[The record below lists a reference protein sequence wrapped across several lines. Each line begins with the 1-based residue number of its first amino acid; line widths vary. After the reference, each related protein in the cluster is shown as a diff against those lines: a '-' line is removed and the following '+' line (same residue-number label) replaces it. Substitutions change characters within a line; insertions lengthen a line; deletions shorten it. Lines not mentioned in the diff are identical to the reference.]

1 MSLKIN
7 KLCKEWLIQNS
18 KTFTTYSA
26 KFKNVGT
33 EHFLFPDAVVLTEE
47 NSSINDYMLHIQRE
61 VGLNPRCLSQEEIVK
76 LKNMEEEK
84 YRRSLV
90 WEY

>member
-1 MSLKIN
+1 MDISLKIN
-7 KLCKEWLIQNS
+7 KLCKDWLVTNT
-18 KTFTTYSA
+18 KTFTNYST
-26 KFKNVGT
+26 KFKTDNY

-90 WEY
+90 

>member
-1 MSLKIN
+1 
-7 KLCKEWLIQNS
+7 
-18 KTFTTYSA
+18 
-26 KFKNVGT
+26 
-33 EHFLFPDAVVLTEE
+33 
-47 NSSINDYMLHIQRE
+47 MLHIQRE

-90 WEY
+90 